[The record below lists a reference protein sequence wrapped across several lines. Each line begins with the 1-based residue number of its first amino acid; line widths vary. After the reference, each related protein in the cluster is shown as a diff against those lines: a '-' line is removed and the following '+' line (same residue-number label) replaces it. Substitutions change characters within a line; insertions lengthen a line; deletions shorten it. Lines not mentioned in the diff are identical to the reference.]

1 MNRNNQIVNA
11 LGSKLNPQPLTGVNP
26 AKKNQLEGVKNE

>member
-1 MNRNNQIVNA
+1 MNKYNPIVNA
-11 LGSKLNPQPLTGVNP
+11 LGSKLNTQPLTRINP